1 MRREYSPLRLELEA
15 AAKAINRLGNYNW
28 WLSKESDYVKE
39 LSDYTR
45 LCRDYRDYTQSC
57 RDYRDYEQERIVKPN
72 PESPRDK
79 FEAIIRTAKEE
90 LDNSKKKTKITLKRA
105 LLNSILFITFGILLL
120 TIATTIF
127 PVWLL
132 AVIAIGFCAAMFCFN
147 KAF

>member
-1 MRREYSPLRLELEA
+1 MRMEWQNVIEYSPLRTELEA
-15 AAKAINRLGNYNW
+15 TAKAINRLCNYNW
-28 WLSKESDYVKE
+28 CSYKDSDYE
-39 LSDYTR
+39 QL
-45 LCRDYRDYTQSC
+45 C
-57 RDYRDYEQERIVKPN
+57 RDYRDYEQERIVKPK
-72 PESPRDK
+72 PEPPRDK

-105 LLNSILFITFGILLL
+105 LLNSILFVTFGILLL
-120 TIATTIF
+120 TVATTIF

>member
-1 MRREYSPLRLELEA
+1 MRLEYSPFRLELEA
-15 AAKAINRLGNYNW
+15 TAKAINRLCNYNW
-28 WLSKESDYVKE
+28 LSYKESDYE
-39 LSDYTR
+39 R
-45 LCRDYRDYTQSC
+45 LCRDYRDYV
-57 RDYRDYEQERIVKPN
+57 QERIVKPK
-72 PESPRDK
+72 PEPPRDK
-79 FEAIIRTAKEE
+79 FEAIIRTAQEE

-105 LLNSILFITFGILLL
+105 LFNSILFITFGILLL